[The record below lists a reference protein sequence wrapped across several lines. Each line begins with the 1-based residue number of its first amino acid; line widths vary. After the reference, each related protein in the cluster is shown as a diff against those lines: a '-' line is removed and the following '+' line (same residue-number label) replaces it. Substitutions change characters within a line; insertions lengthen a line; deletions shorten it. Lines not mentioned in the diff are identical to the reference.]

1 MTSESRSDN
10 VLAIFG
16 VIAIIGLVI
25 VVTLG
30 ARWFLND
37 KRAKQEA
44 MIAEIPRQNKLMAAI
59 KETTPPDF
67 GTIEAI
73 IRDGIEN
80 GQSHATVKALVTK
93 RVQAIVRGRLALAI
107 EASDEKLAG
116 LAKPQ
121 LAYIEFLKSYDVAM
135 CSRYG
140 MGGLT
145 PLDLAAVSETRNGR
159 DRDHAV
165 SAAILVAAKDG
176 ETAKIRRVTRDL
188 PQATAAAVVAQLE
201 KNGTRRALV
210 DKIVSP
216 SGLQGASMQTQCDG
230 SIAITRA
237 ISQLPPRH
245 AANYL
250 AVVLQAN
257 R

>member
-1 MTSESRSDN
+1 MASESRSDN

-44 MIAEIPRQNKLMAAI
+44 MIADIPRQNKLMAAI
-59 KETTPPDF
+59 KETSPPDF

-135 CSRYG
+135 CARYG

-145 PLDLAAVSETRNGR
+145 PSDLAAVAETREGR
-159 DRDHAV
+159 DYDHAV

-176 ETAKIRRVTRDL
+176 ETAKVRRVTRAL
-188 PQATAAAVVAQLE
+188 PQPTAEFIVVQLQ
-201 KNGTRRALV
+201 KNGTSRALV

-216 SGLQGASMQTQCDG
+216 SGLQGTSIQMRCDG
-230 SIAITRA
+230 SIAISRA